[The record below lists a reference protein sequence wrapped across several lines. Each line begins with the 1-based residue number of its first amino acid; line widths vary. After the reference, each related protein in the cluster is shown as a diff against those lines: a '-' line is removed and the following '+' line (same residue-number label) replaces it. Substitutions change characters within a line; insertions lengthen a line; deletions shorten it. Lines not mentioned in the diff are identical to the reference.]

1 MGGYKS
7 SVSSIVSFSVFLSF
21 SPLQGYESDTTYA
34 VSEYESPVW
43 RCSFSLFFFTPLFK
57 VMSLIYTVDEYESSV
72 CSIVHFVFLAFPL
85 SKVMSLI

>member
-1 MGGYKS
+1 ML
-7 SVSSIVSFSVFLSF
+7 SVNTSHLSGVVPFSF
-21 SPLQGYESDTTYA
+21 
-34 VSEYESPVW
+34 
-43 RCSFSLFFFTPLFK
+43 FFFTPLFK